1 MRTRSRIRPF
11 VLGSAIVMTLT
22 VPGAAGTQSDAELLA
37 QMQEEVEKLQEQ
49 VHTSNA
55 QCQAGQRQACEQGTQ
70 RQAQLARMQ
79 RLIEECQKDD
89 RESCT
94 QLRSRRRR

>member
-1 MRTRSRIRPF
+1 MRMRSRIRPF
-11 VLGSAIVMTLT
+11 VLGSAIMMTLT
-22 VPGAAGTQSDAELLA
+22 VPVTAGTQSDVELLA

-70 RQAQLARMQ
+70 RQAQLVRMQ

-94 QLRSRRRR
+94 QLRSLRRR